1 MEASN
6 AIARVQG
13 ATFAEHVTARTTSEN
28 MPHNACVFLL
38 EPRDYPDFHMN
49 KALMPIDHYCVL
61 GKI

>member
-1 MEASN
+1 
-6 AIARVQG
+6 
-13 ATFAEHVTARTTSEN
+13 VTARTTSEN